1 MSNLHPVFAAAL
13 RPYAPAE
20 STVHDDIA
28 ADRAANVNKSERAV
42 QRNAD
47 RALQLQQ
54 KYEGAIEAAQLYR
67 GGE

>member
-1 MSNLHPVFAAAL
+1 MSNLHPIIALALLPAA
-13 RPYAPAE
+13 PPASSE
-20 STVHDDIA
+20 SENLA
-28 ADRAANVNKSERAV
+28 ADRAANVNKAERAV

-54 KYEGAIEAAQLYR
+54 KYEGAIEDAQLYR